1 MISAMEQNKCS
12 VIKED
17 VRTSSI
23 FDNLFLLPDN
33 TIWNIIRNS
42 CYEKNKLPE
51 DAGKMLRDE
60 TAFWPSWNSKG
71 TVNND
76 RVEPDLF
83 IRFERID
90 VIIEAKLEGNG
101 QKNNQ
106 WENECISYDNEYAA
120 DGKDIILIA
129 LDGISDAKKMEVL
142 KIERRNGK
150 KFRIFKTR
158 WQKLYELVVME
169 RQNVSKSDDLLRSIQ
184 IRIFDIL
191 IRYFGYFRNYKIVWP
206 NEVLSQ
212 NFKPVNYKLNM
223 TTLKQ
228 IYENFKEES
237 CNIINCF
244 NGIAKLV
251 NSNNHVANFTGNMKI
266 LAKMEK
272 EYGQL

>member
-1 MISAMEQNKCS
+1 MISAMQQNKCS
-12 VIKED
+12 VRKED
-17 VRTSSI
+17 VITSSI
-23 FDNLFLLPDN
+23 FDNLFLLPDDV
-33 TIWNIIRNS
+33 IWNIIRNS
-42 CYEKNKLPE
+42 CYEGNKLPE

-60 TAFWPSWNSKG
+60 TAFWPSWNSEG
-71 TVNND
+71 TGNND

-83 IRFERID
+83 IRFEGID
-90 VIIEAKLEGNG
+90 VIIEAKREWNG

-106 WENECISYDNEYAA
+106 WENECISYDNEYVA

-129 LDGISDAKKMEVL
+129 LDGISDAKMEVL
-142 KIERRNGK
+142 KIETRNGK
-150 KFRIFKTR
+150 EFRIFKTR
-158 WQKLYELVVME
+158 WQKLYESVGLE

-191 IRYFGYFRNYKIVWP
+191 IRYFDCFGIYKIVWP

-223 TTLKQ
+223 TILKQ
-228 IYENFKEES
+228 ICENFKEES
-237 CNIINCF
+237 SDIINCF
-244 NGIAKLV
+244 SGIAKLV